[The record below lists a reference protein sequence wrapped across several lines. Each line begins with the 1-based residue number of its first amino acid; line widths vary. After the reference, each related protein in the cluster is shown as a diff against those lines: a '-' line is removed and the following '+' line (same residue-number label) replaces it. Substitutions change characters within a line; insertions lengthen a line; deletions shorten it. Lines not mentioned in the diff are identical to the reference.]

1 MTAKEVYLHLAEVC
15 ERTAATVHLP
25 ETKVGM
31 LASAAV
37 WRRLAAD
44 FKPWGEA
51 GSNTDRTRPPN
62 RSCPRSFGGA
72 LARRDVR
79 GSVFLLRKLVMKS
92 CPEWWANSP
101 TVSRHPVRM
110 QVRPSCRP

>member
-15 ERTAATVHLP
+15 ERTAATAHLP

-51 GSNTDRTRPPN
+51 GSNTRQDK
-62 RSCPRSFGGA
+62 A
-72 LARRDVR
+72 A
-79 GSVFLLRKLVMKS
+79 
-92 CPEWWANSP
+92 E
-101 TVSRHPVRM
+101 
-110 QVRPSCRP
+110 QVVP